1 MIGGKEE
8 MLNRWAEY
16 FEELLN
22 GEGRE
27 RIQEEKGDEDEE
39 REGDETEDEMNEE
52 EAEEV
57 TREEVRKAI
66 ASLKNNKA
74 PGEDNIPAEL
84 LKHGGQEVEGKVYE
98 LIKEIWDKE
107 TMPRDWTMGVIC
119 PIHKKNDKLVC
130 DNYRGIMLLNT
141 AYKVFAQVLAGRLA
155 PETEPLLG
163 EYQCGFRPQRS
174 TMDSIFVVRQVL
186 EKCYEFDVDIHQLYI
201 DFRKA
206 YDSIKRN

>member
-1 MIGGKEE
+1 
-8 MLNRWAEY
+8 L
-16 FEELLN
+16 
-22 GEGRE
+22 
-27 RIQEEKGDEDEE
+27 
-39 REGDETEDEMNEE
+39 
-52 EAEEV
+52 
-57 TREEVRKAI
+57 
-66 ASLKNNKA
+66 
-74 PGEDNIPAEL
+74 
-84 LKHGGQEVEGKVYE
+84 YE

-130 DNYRGIMLLNT
+130 DNYRGIMLLNM
-141 AYKVFAQVLAGRLA
+141 AYKVFAQVLARRLA
-155 PETEPLLG
+155 PVTESLLG

-206 YDSIKRN
+206 YDSIKRNELKETLKQLKIPGKLRRLVMMTVKETVGKVKFNGDLSNTFKIKRGLRQGYVLSPLLFNLVLERVMRQMPGKRGGIIFNRTTQWLGYADVGIIA